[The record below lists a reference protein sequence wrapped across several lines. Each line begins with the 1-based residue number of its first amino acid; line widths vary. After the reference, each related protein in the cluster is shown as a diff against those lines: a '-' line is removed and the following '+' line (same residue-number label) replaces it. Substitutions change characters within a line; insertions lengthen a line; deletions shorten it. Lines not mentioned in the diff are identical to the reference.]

1 MNMVTFQSTLKIVL
15 KNGISDSLHNDHFRG
30 KEFINKQLDNNIDKV
45 LIEMNSK
52 IPGKNIHNV
61 DYIYDNKLKIT
72 FKADKELTKED
83 KEKMKITWRSW
94 LEYIDMLI
102 LRNDKFHENN
112 GDDYLLMVYSDATEI

>member
-1 MNMVTFQSTLKIVL
+1 MVTFQSTLRIVL
-15 KNGISDSLHNDHFRG
+15 KDGISDSLHNDHFYG
-30 KEFINKQLDNNIDKV
+30 KEFINKQLDNNIDKI
-45 LIEMNSK
+45 LIEMNNK

-61 DYIYDNKLKIT
+61 DYIYDNNLKIT

-102 LRNDKFHENN
+102 LRNDKFHEKN
-112 GDDYLLMVYSDATEI
+112 GDDYLLMVYSDAIEV